1 MIPWEIALYTDCRNC
16 ASAQREKGEFYMK
29 KAMAIVLALMLV
41 LSASSASLAEITIY
55 GAATNTSD
63 YVNQVQAAW
72 DEQFDFEI
80 NYENEPGYSDTV
92 NMLTTMLASGDDSV
106 DVLWIDE
113 IMYLAFTRAGFLEPL
128 DSVIS
133 DEDLGGFLPDYVD
146 MFMKYNDQ
154 LYSVPANLSPIAM
167 YVNQE
172 MYDAAGVEVPTT
184 EQEFIDALVALTD
197 VENGVYGLVLSLDK
211 ASHLQDNLNLFCLMF
226 GGNYY
231 DFSLEGTQ
239 KAVKFLYDLINTYGV
254 VSKDCLSYDN
264 TAEQQAFLD
273 GYAATCIEWNF
284 TADIENA
291 GKFGKDKITWVNMPT
306 FETNAAPYSCWM
318 WVVNANSHNKE
329 EALEFV
335 KAQIDPEN
343 QALYQLAT
351 WNGLPA
357 NTEGWELESITS
369 GMPNVAAL
377 CNSYMD
383 ADSFVARTL
392 STRHSE
398 YMDVV
403 TGTVQRYLLDE
414 ITFEECI
421 ETCQNQTAEI
431 LANAAE

>member
-1 MIPWEIALYTDCRNC
+1 
-16 ASAQREKGEFYMK
+16 MK
-29 KAMAIVLALMLV
+29 KALAIILALTLIIGATCAM
-41 LSASSASLAEITIY
+41 AEITIY

-63 YVNQVQAAW
+63 YPQQLFSAW
-72 DEQFDFEI
+72 DEQFDFQI

-128 DSVIS
+128 DSAIS
-133 DEDLGGFLPDYVD
+133 DDELSVFLEDYID
-146 MFMKYNDQ
+146 MFMKYDGS
-154 LYSVPANLSPIAM
+154 LYSVPANLAPIAM
-167 YVNQE
+167 YVNNE
-172 MYDAAGVEVPTT
+172 MYEAAGVEVPTN
-184 EQEFIDALVALTD
+184 EQEFIDALVKLTD
-197 VENGVYGLVLSLDK
+197 AENGVYGLVLSLDK
-211 ASHLQDNLNLFCLMF
+211 ASHLQDNLNLFSLMF

-231 DFSLEGTQ
+231 DFTLEGTQ
-239 KAVKFLYDLINTYGV
+239 RAVKFLYDLINTYGV

-264 TAEQQAFLD
+264 TAEQQAFID

-284 TADIENA
+284 TADVEAA
-291 GKFGKDKITWVNMPT
+291 GKFGPDKISWVNMPT
-306 FETNAAPYSCWM
+306 FVTNAAPYSCWM
-318 WVVNANSHNKE
+318 WVINANSQNKE

-335 KAQIDPEN
+335 KAQLDAEN
-343 QALYQLAT
+343 QAIYQLAT
-351 WNGLPA
+351 WNGMPA
-357 NTEGWELESITS
+357 NMEGWTIDAITN

-377 CNSYMD
+377 CNSYVA

-414 ITFEECI
+414 ISFEECI
-421 ETCQNQTAEI
+421 ETCQSQTAEI
-431 LANAAE
+431 LANAAA

>member
-1 MIPWEIALYTDCRNC
+1 
-16 ASAQREKGEFYMK
+16 MK
-29 KAMAIVLALMLV
+29 KVLATIMTLV
-41 LSASSASLAEITIY
+41 LLCAISAASAEITIY
-55 GAATNTSD
+55 GGATSTSD
-63 YVNQVQAAW
+63 YVEQLQSSW
-72 DEQFDFEI
+72 EEQFDFKI

-113 IMYLAFTRAGFLEPL
+113 IMYLSFTRAGFLEPL

-133 DEDLGGFLPDYVD
+133 DDELGGFLPDYVD
-146 MFMKYNDQ
+146 MFMKYDGK

-167 YVNQE
+167 YVNKE
-172 MYDAAGVEVPTT
+172 MYDAAGVKVPTN

-197 VENGVYGLVLSLDK
+197 AEKGVYGLVLSLDK

-239 KAVKFLYDLINTYGV
+239 KAIKFLYDLINTYGV

-284 TADIENA
+284 TFDIETA
-291 GKFGKDKITWVNMPT
+291 GKFGEDKIIWVNMPT
-306 FETNAAPYSCWM
+306 FKTNAAPYSCWM
-318 WVVNANSHNKE
+318 WVVNANSQNKE

-357 NTEGWELESITS
+357 NTEGWNLESIQN

-377 CNSYMD
+377 CKSYMD
-383 ADSFVARTL
+383 AGSFVARTL

-414 ITFEECI
+414 ISFEECI
-421 ETCQNQTAEI
+421 QTCQSQTAEI
-431 LANAAE
+431 LSNAAD